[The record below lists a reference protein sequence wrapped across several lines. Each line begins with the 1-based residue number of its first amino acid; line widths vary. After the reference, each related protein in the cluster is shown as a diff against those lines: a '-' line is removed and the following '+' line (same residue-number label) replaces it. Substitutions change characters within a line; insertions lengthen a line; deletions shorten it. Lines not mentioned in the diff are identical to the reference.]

1 MQATESWWELEPPV
15 VVFSSS
21 SLLAGGMLEGRGRRD
36 ALDGRVLGEVV
47 ELPLGAH
54 VEVEVRRNGAVWR
67 RVRLVLLGRMLGLVL
82 RRVWLVLRG
91 DMTARG
97 HVRELQGLSLQ
108 LGDVAH
114 VGEIDQR
121 ARGQVVHGVLVHGVL
136 VLMLVKVLEG
146 LVLMLLD

>member
-1 MQATESWWELEPPV
+1 V
-15 VVFSSS
+15 VVFTSSL
-21 SLLAGGMLEGRGRRD
+21 LLAGGVLEGRRRRD

-47 ELPLGAH
+47 ELSLGAH

-97 HVRELQGLSLQ
+97 HVRELQGLTLQ

-121 ARGQVVHGVLVHGVL
+121 TRGQVVHGVLGVLVHGVL